1 MKSLTN
7 YCKTGLKS
15 RTCAVIGS
23 QWGDEGK
30 GKLTDILAEKY
41 DVCARFNGGDNAGH
55 TIVVGKKKF
64 AFHLLP
70 SGILNPKCLNVIG
83 NGVVVNLKSLKK
95 ELKSLDDSGI
105 DYDGRLI
112 ISNRAHLTL
121 QAHIE
126 ADIEQETAS
135 KEKMIGTTKK
145 GIGPCYSTKA
155 RRTGVRVC
163 DLFYWESFVEKY
175 NNLIKSFG
183 KDPTQYQEELD
194 TLKEITEFLKKHNM
208 VRDTVTLIN
217 EAYHNHKRILAEG
230 ANATLLDID
239 FGTYPYVT
247 SSSTSVGGVMIGLG
261 LPPKKLETIVGISK
275 AYTTRVGAGPFPT
288 ECVGEDQAVGDDIG
302 ARGFE
307 FGVTTGRK
315 RRVGWFDAN
324 VLRYSNMINAF
335 SSINLTKLDILSPLK
350 QIKIGIGYKYADG
363 RKYVGFPASLEE
375 LATLTTE
382 YEVLPGWES
391 DISNITEYDKLPT
404 NCKAYVER
412 IEELIGIPISW
423 IGTGPERNSTIMK
436 PLH

>member
-83 NGVVVNLKSLKK
+83 NGVVVNLKSLRK
-95 ELKSLDDSGI
+95 ELKSLEDGGI
-105 DYDGRLI
+105 DYNGRLI

-121 QAHIE
+121 QVHIE
-126 ADIEQETAS
+126 ADIEQEAAS

-155 RRTGVRVC
+155 RRTGLRVC

-175 NNLIKSFG
+175 NTLIKSFN
-183 KDPTQYQEELD
+183 KNPSQYNEELE
-194 TLKEITEFLKKHNM
+194 TLKEITEFLKNHNM

-217 EAYHNHKRILAEG
+217 EAYHHHKRILAEG

-247 SSSTSVGGVMIGLG
+247 SSSTSVGGVMTGLG

-288 ECVGEDQAVGDDIG
+288 ECVGEDQEVGDDIG

-324 VLRYSNMINAF
+324 VLRYSNMINDF

-350 QIKIGIGYKYADG
+350 QIKIGIGYKYPNG
-363 RKYVGFPASLEE
+363 RKYEGFPASLDE

-391 DISNITEYDKLPT
+391 DISSINEYDKLPA

-423 IGTGPERNSTIMK
+423 IGTGPERSSTIMK